1 MGVIEYPTMFSG
13 STINISSS
21 RITTTMG
28 SPQSKQGAS
37 ILTVFSGKSQRT
49 ASASNPHWAN
59 HFCSPSMVRRYWLGR
74 LLNGATET
82 I

>member
-1 MGVIEYPTMFSG
+1 MPSG
-13 STINISSS
+13 STVRTCSS
-21 RITTTMG
+21 RISITMD

-37 ILTVFSGKSQRT
+37 IRITFPGKSQRT

-59 HFCSPSMVRRYWLGR
+59 HFCSPSTEIRYWLGR

>member
-1 MGVIEYPTMFSG
+1 MVSG
-13 STINISSS
+13 STVSTSSS
-21 RITTTMG
+21 RIMMVIG

-37 ILTVFSGKSQRT
+37 ILTVFPGKSQRT

-59 HFCSPSMVRRYWLGR
+59 HFCSPSTEMRYWLGR